1 MAPTALLPAILVAS
15 LVTTPLLAGEHDRR
29 QDPDPRR
36 TAVEVLAWRAEEQ
49 LSTPVNHDPEYL
61 RALFNTDGA
70 AELTSLTG
78 IGHTTA
84 AAIVEYRKAN
94 GSFGSVDE
102 LLYVKGIGAAT
113 LNKNRHRLSVMS
125 R

>member
-1 MAPTALLPAILVAS
+1 MKRCALSIVILLSIAHQSSANTGLPKQCYPDAISAYEALTKYDRTHAKIININTAS
-15 LVTTPLLAGEHDRR
+15 
-29 QDPDPRR
+29 
-36 TAVEVLAWRAEEQ
+36 
-49 LSTPVNHDPEYL
+49 
-61 RALFNTDGA
+61 A

>member
-1 MAPTALLPAILVAS
+1 MKLNPLKPIVVCFGGLLCIGLGYAHEAKRCYANAQNAYQVLVHAQKPKILNINTAS
-15 LVTTPLLAGEHDRR
+15 
-29 QDPDPRR
+29 
-36 TAVEVLAWRAEEQ
+36 
-49 LSTPVNHDPEYL
+49 
-61 RALFNTDGA
+61 A
-70 AELTSLTG
+70 AELTSLIG

-84 AAIVEYRKAN
+84 AAIIEYRKAN

>member
-1 MAPTALLPAILVAS
+1 MLKISALALGLLSITHQSWANTGAVKQCYPDAKSAYEALVKHERSDGAILNINTAS
-15 LVTTPLLAGEHDRR
+15 
-29 QDPDPRR
+29 
-36 TAVEVLAWRAEEQ
+36 
-49 LSTPVNHDPEYL
+49 
-61 RALFNTDGA
+61 A

-78 IGHTTA
+78 VGHTTA
-84 AAIVEYRKAN
+84 AAIVDYRKAH